1 MPRAT
6 LERLYSCF
14 DTTYQVLGAS
24 APALTNDA
32 YVVRT
37 YEAARA
43 MGDVALSFRAVLVD
57 VPGEPIEAL
66 RDVLLESVADDLSGA
81 MLLFCLAMV
90 VGPRLMVSLRD
101 AREFDEFDEF
111 DDVALRVLNEASAV
125 VLAEILAVGAVAKSQ
140 GTIDDEHWQEQ
151 ARGLAR
157 HLEEAG
163 YADSFDVSR

>member
-1 MPRAT
+1 MSRAT
-6 LERLYSCF
+6 LEHLFSCF

-24 APALTNDA
+24 APNLTNDA

-43 MGDVALSFRAVLVD
+43 MGDVALSLRGILDEVPSTPVD
-57 VPGEPIEAL
+57 AL
-66 RDVLLESVADDLSGA
+66 HDVLMESAVDDLSGA

-101 AREFDEFDEF
+101 AREFDEFD
-111 DDVALRVLNEASAV
+111 DDALRVLNEASAV
-125 VLAEILAVGAVAKSQ
+125 VLAEILAVGAVAKTQ
-140 GTIDDEHWQEQ
+140 GAIEDEHWQKQ

-163 YADSFDVSR
+163 YADSFGISR

>member
-1 MPRAT
+1 MSRAT
-6 LERLYSCF
+6 LEHLFSCF

-24 APALTNDA
+24 APNLTNDA
-32 YVVRT
+32 FVVRT

-43 MGDVALSFRAVLVD
+43 MGDVALSFRTILVD
-57 VPGEPIEAL
+57 APSTPVDAL
-66 RDVLLESVADDLSGA
+66 HDVLMESVVDDLSGA

-101 AREFDEFDEF
+101 AREFDEFDAE
-111 DDVALRVLNEASAV
+111 VLSALNDASAV
-125 VLAEILAVGAVAKSQ
+125 VLAEIVAVGAVAKTQ
-140 GTIDDEHWQEQ
+140 GTIEDELWQEQ

-163 YADSFDVSR
+163 YADSFGISR

>member
-1 MPRAT
+1 MSRAT
-6 LERLYSCF
+6 LEHLFCCF

-24 APALTNDA
+24 APNLTNDA
-32 YVVRT
+32 FVVRT

-43 MGDVALSFRAVLVD
+43 MGDIALSLRTVL
-57 VPGEPIEAL
+57 GEVRTDPVEAL
-66 RDVLLESVADDLSGA
+66 HDVLMESMVDDLSGA

-101 AREFDEFDEF
+101 AREFDEFDLE
-111 DDVALRVLNEASAV
+111 VLSVFNEASAI
-125 VLAEILAVGAVAKSQ
+125 VLGEILAVGAVAKAQ
-140 GTIDDEHWQEQ
+140 GTIEDERWQEQ

-163 YADSFDVSR
+163 YADSFGISR

>member
-1 MPRAT
+1 MSRAT
-6 LERLYSCF
+6 LEHLFSCF
-14 DTTYQVLGAS
+14 DTTYQVLGAN
-24 APALTNDA
+24 APHLTNDA

-43 MGDVALSFRAVLVD
+43 MGDVALSLREILVD
-57 VPGEPIEAL
+57 VPGISVDAL
-66 RDVLLESVADDLSGA
+66 HDVLMESVADDLSGA

-101 AREFDEFDEF
+101 AREFDEFDAG
-111 DDVALRVLNEASAV
+111 ALHVLNEASAI

-140 GTIDDEHWQEQ
+140 GTIDDERWQEQ

-163 YADSFDVSR
+163 YADSFGISR

>member
-1 MPRAT
+1 MSRET
-6 LERLYSCF
+6 LEHLYSCF

-24 APALTNDA
+24 APNLTNDA

-43 MGDVALSFRAVLVD
+43 MGDVALSFRTILND
-57 VPGEPIEAL
+57 VPSDPVPAL
-66 RDVLLESVADDLSGA
+66 HDVLMESVADDLTGA

-101 AREFDEFDEF
+101 AREFDEFNADSLE
-111 DDVALRVLNEASAV
+111 LLNEASAV
-125 VLAEILAVGAVAKSQ
+125 VLAEILAIGEVAKSQ

-151 ARGLAR
+151 ARGLAQ
-157 HLEEAG
+157 HLEKAG
-163 YADSFDVSR
+163 YADSFGISH

>member
-1 MPRAT
+1 MSRAT
-6 LERLYSCF
+6 LEHLFSCF

-24 APALTNDA
+24 APNLTDDA

-43 MGDVALSFRAVLVD
+43 MGDVALSLRTILLDAPRTPV
-57 VPGEPIEAL
+57 EAL
-66 RDVLLESVADDLSGA
+66 RDVLVESVADDLSGA

-101 AREFDEFDEF
+101 AREFEEFDA
-111 DDVALRVLNEASAV
+111 DALSVLNEASAV
-125 VLAEILAVGAVAKSQ
+125 VLAEILAIGAVAKSQ

-163 YADSFDVSR
+163 YADSFGISH

>member
-1 MPRAT
+1 MSRAT
-6 LERLYSCF
+6 LEHLFSCF
-14 DTTYQVLGAS
+14 DTAYQVLGAS
-24 APALTNDA
+24 APNLTNDA

-43 MGDVALSFRAVLVD
+43 MGDVALSLREILID
-57 VPGEPIEAL
+57 VPGTSVDAL
-66 RDVLLESVADDLSGA
+66 HDVLMESVADDLSGA

-101 AREFDEFDEF
+101 AREFDELDAG
-111 DDVALRVLNEASAV
+111 ALQVLNEASAI
-125 VLAEILAVGAVAKSQ
+125 AEILAVGAVAKSQ
-140 GTIDDEHWQEQ
+140 GTIDDERWQEQ

-163 YADSFDVSR
+163 YADSFGISR

>member
-1 MPRAT
+1 MSRAA
-6 LERLYSCF
+6 LEHLFSCF

-24 APALTNDA
+24 APNLTNDA
-32 YVVRT
+32 FVVRT

-43 MGDVALSFRAVLVD
+43 MGEVAL
-57 VPGEPIEAL
+57 AL
-66 RDVLLESVADDLSGA
+66 RTILVEVSGDPLDALHDVLRESVADDLSGA

-101 AREFDEFDEF
+101 AREFEEF
-111 DDVALRVLNEASAV
+111 DDDTLRALNEASAV

-140 GTIDDEHWQEQ
+140 GTIDDERWQER

-163 YADSFDVSR
+163 YADSFGISR

>member
-1 MPRAT
+1 MSRAT
-6 LERLYSCF
+6 LEHLFSCF

-24 APALTNDA
+24 APNLTNDA

-43 MGDVALSFRAVLVD
+43 MGDVALSLRTILVD
-57 VPGEPIEAL
+57 VPRTPVKAL
-66 RDVLLESVADDLSGA
+66 REVLMESVADDFSGA

-101 AREFDEFDEF
+101 AREFEEFDA
-111 DDVALRVLNEASAV
+111 DALAVLNEASAV
-125 VLAEILAVGAVAKSQ
+125 VLAEILAIGAVAKSQ

-157 HLEEAG
+157 QLEEAG
-163 YADSFDVSR
+163 YADSFGISH

>member
-1 MPRAT
+1 MSRAT
-6 LERLYSCF
+6 LEHLFSCF

-24 APALTNDA
+24 APNLTTDA

-43 MGDVALSFRAVLVD
+43 MGDVALSLRTILVEVPSTQVEALHDVLV
-57 VPGEPIEAL
+57 
-66 RDVLLESVADDLSGA
+66 ESVADDLSGA

-101 AREFDEFDEF
+101 AREFDEFDAE
-111 DDVALRVLNEASAV
+111 VLSALNEASAV
-125 VLAEILAVGAVAKSQ
+125 VLAEIVAVGAVAKTQ
-140 GTIDDEHWQEQ
+140 GTIEDEHWQEQ

-163 YADSFDVSR
+163 YADSFGISR

>member
-1 MPRAT
+1 MSSRET
-6 LERLYSCF
+6 LEHLFSCF
-14 DTTYQVLGAS
+14 DTMYRVLGAS
-24 APALTNDA
+24 APNFTDDA

-37 YEAARA
+37 YESARA
-43 MGDVALSFRAVLVD
+43 LGDVALAFREYLGDVD
-57 VPGEPIEAL
+57 PEPVPAL
-66 RDVLLESVADDLSGA
+66 ADVLMESVADDLSGA

-157 HLEEAG
+157 HLEEH
-163 YADSFDVSR
+163 RIRR

>member
-1 MPRAT
+1 MSRAT
-6 LERLYSCF
+6 LEHLFSCF

-24 APALTNDA
+24 APNLTNDA

-37 YEAARA
+37 YEAGRA
-43 MGDVALSFRAVLVD
+43 MGEVALALRTILGEVS
-57 VPGEPIEAL
+57 GEPLEAL
-66 RDVLLESVADDLSGA
+66 SDVLRGSVADDLSGA

-101 AREFDEFDEF
+101 AREFEEF
-111 DDVALRVLNEASAV
+111 DDDALAVLNEASAV

-140 GTIDDEHWQEQ
+140 GTIDDEHWQER

-163 YADSFDVSR
+163 YADSFGISR

>member
-1 MPRAT
+1 MSRPV
-6 LERLYSCF
+6 LEHLFSCF

-24 APALTNDA
+24 APNLTNDA

-43 MGDVALSFRAVLVD
+43 MGEVALALRTILVD
-57 VPGEPIEAL
+57 VSGDPVPAL
-66 RDVLLESVADDLSGA
+66 RDVLMESVADDLTGA
-81 MLLFCLAMV
+81 MVLFCLAMV

-101 AREFDEFDEF
+101 AREFDEFDA
-111 DDVALRVLNEASAV
+111 DALAVLNEASAV

-140 GTIDDEHWQEQ
+140 GTIEDERWQEQ

-163 YADSFDVSR
+163 YADSFGISR

>member
-1 MPRAT
+1 MSRAT
-6 LERLYSCF
+6 LEHLFSCF
-14 DTTYQVLGAS
+14 DTTYRVLGAS
-24 APALTNDA
+24 APNLTNDA

-43 MGDVALSFRAVLVD
+43 MGDVALSLRTILVD
-57 VPGEPIEAL
+57 VSSEPVEAL
-66 RDVLLESVADDLSGA
+66 HDVLMESVAQDLSGA

-101 AREFDEFDEF
+101 AREFDEFDP
-111 DDVALRVLNEASAV
+111 DALSALNEASAV

-140 GTIDDEHWQEQ
+140 GTIEDERWQES

-157 HLEEAG
+157 HLDEAG
-163 YADSFDVSR
+163 YADSFGISR

>member
-1 MPRAT
+1 MSRAT
-6 LERLYSCF
+6 LEHLFSCF

-24 APALTNDA
+24 APNLTNDA
-32 YVVRT
+32 FVVRT
-37 YEAARA
+37 YEAGRA
-43 MGDVALSFRAVLVD
+43 MGEVALALRTILGEVS
-57 VPGEPIEAL
+57 GEPLEAL
-66 RDVLLESVADDLSGA
+66 YDVLRESVADDLSGA

-101 AREFDEFDEF
+101 AREFEEF
-111 DDVALRVLNEASAV
+111 DDDALAVLNEASAV

-140 GTIDDEHWQEQ
+140 GTIDDEHWQER

-163 YADSFDVSR
+163 YADSFGISR